1 MDRSFLHIAARYG
14 REDVV
19 NHLLLKTKAKLTQCD
34 KVSRVCYFNAQN
46 NYYLH
51 ADH

>member
-19 NHLLLKTKAKLTQCD
+19 NHLLLKTKAKFTQCD
-34 KVSRVCYFNAQN
+34 KVSRAWI
-46 NYYLH
+46 
-51 ADH
+51 